1 MARADWRRPSSFK
14 GLEEGEHRIRL
25 FISYDGTSFSGWQRQ
40 DGERTVQE
48 EIERTLGGILG
59 EAITVFGSGRTDS
72 GVHALRQAAHFDT
85 FSNIAPDKFRIILN
99 THLPKT
105 IRILSSDEVG
115 PDFHARFSTESRE
128 YWYLIKKMEDML
140 PFDDGRITP
149 VRRFYPLERMNALSS
164 ILEGT
169 HDFTTFSS
177 ARDKSLSKMRDIYV
191 SRWDESEDIYGYP
204 VLRYRVAGNA
214 FLYHQV
220 RSMVGTMLSF
230 LSKDM
235 DEHLFSEILE
245 SRDRSLVHKTAP
257 SDGLYLADVS
267 YDRTKYEWFEREH
280 GSAAGT
286 ER

>member
-40 DGERTVQE
+40 AGERTVQE

-59 EAITVFGSGRTDS
+59 EEIALFGSGRTDS

-115 PDFHARFSTESRE
+115 SDFHARFSTESRE

-140 PFDDGRITP
+140 PFDEGRITP

-177 ARDKSLSKMRDIYV
+177 VRDKSLSKMRDIYV
-191 SRWDESEDIYGYP
+191 SRWDVREDIYGYP

-220 RSMVGTMLSF
+220 RSMVGTMLEAAAAGRNS
-230 LSKDM
+230 DY
-235 DEHLFSEILE
+235 FSHILE
-245 SRDRSLVHKTAP
+245 SRDRSLAGRTASP
-257 SDGLYLADVS
+257 YGLYLADIS
-267 YDRTKYEWFEREH
+267 YDEGKYQWFEDMYGQKH
-280 GSAAGT
+280 S
-286 ER
+286 